1 MDSPV
6 SVKVYYHGKV
16 LLQTPE
22 GVQFVCRNPCT
33 FAVPFTIS
41 FEELN
46 GAICQSID
54 SPRSKKVTSIL
65 YRHPLLIFGGFI
77 QFQTMYITDE
87 ASMQKMFSIYHQV
100 QSQVSVIELYVEFKQ
115 LPLVVEEPDPI
126 KEWEGYN
133 SESEEEFDSNYEIV
147 DSNEGRD
154 HVYSTRLTLSQ
165 NHSKLNSDTIAE
177 AIKSLVKADPS
188 LKIEEV
194 QSRFNYMISYRKA
207 WLAKQKSIEKVFGG
221 WKSSYEVLYTWFEA
235 MCQKEPSA
243 AVEFESIIP
252 YDGNKIAPDVRI
264 FNRVFWT
271 FYPCLRAFKH
281 SKPIVQVD
289 STNLCG
295 KYKGTLLVAVSQDG
309 NQNIVPIAFAIVEG
323 ETSDAWYF
331 FLSRLRKHV
340 VTRDGVGLISNQHDS
355 IKSAIARSN
364 GAWEPPR
371 AFHMF
376 CIRHIASNF
385 LRRFKVPSLQKLVVK
400 IGSSKTMREYNMR
413 YQKLHEQGEI
423 YTEWLDKIPRSQY
436 ALAFDEG
443 YRWGCMTTNLVECI
457 NSVLKGVRNLPVT
470 ALVKETFNRLNELFT
485 RKRAEAE
492 RAAGN
497 IQVNCLDMQ
506 NEIFE
511 VREIPIGVEYRVNLR
526 QCRCDC
532 GDFQVDR
539 IPCLHVFAT
548 CANQHLD
555 WQVYVNEVYRLDE
568 IRKVYRA
575 RFRPLG
581 DPTTWPVYQGPRMI
595 PNPTFKRVCI
605 GHPKKP
611 RRCRICGGNGH
622 RCSRCPQ
629 DVGSSRGGSVASAPY

>member
-1 MDSPV
+1 
-6 SVKVYYHGKV
+6 
-16 LLQTPE
+16 
-22 GVQFVCRNPCT
+22 
-33 FAVPFTIS
+33 
-41 FEELN
+41 
-46 GAICQSID
+46 
-54 SPRSKKVTSIL
+54 
-65 YRHPLLIFGGFI
+65 
-77 QFQTMYITDE
+77 
-87 ASMQKMFSIYHQV
+87 
-100 QSQVSVIELYVEFKQ
+100 
-115 LPLVVEEPDPI
+115 
-126 KEWEGYN
+126 
-133 SESEEEFDSNYEIV
+133 
-147 DSNEGRD
+147 
-154 HVYSTRLTLSQ
+154 
-165 NHSKLNSDTIAE
+165 
-177 AIKSLVKADPS
+177 
-188 LKIEEV
+188 
-194 QSRFNYMISYRKA
+194 
-207 WLAKQKSIEKVFGG
+207 
-221 WKSSYEVLYTWFEA
+221 

-264 FNRVFWT
+264 
-271 FYPCLRAFKH
+271 L
-281 SKPIVQVD
+281 
-289 STNLCG
+289 
-295 KYKGTLLVAVSQDG
+295 SQDG

-355 IKSAIARSN
+355 IKSAIAR
-364 GAWEPPR
+364 
-371 AFHMF
+371 
-376 CIRHIASNF
+376 
-385 LRRFKVPSLQKLVVK
+385 
-400 IGSSKTMREYNMR
+400 SSKTMREYNMR

-492 RAAGN
+492 AQMNVGHVFSEFVITKLQAYQRAAGN

>member
-1 MDSPV
+1 
-6 SVKVYYHGKV
+6 
-16 LLQTPE
+16 
-22 GVQFVCRNPCT
+22 
-33 FAVPFTIS
+33 
-41 FEELN
+41 
-46 GAICQSID
+46 
-54 SPRSKKVTSIL
+54 
-65 YRHPLLIFGGFI
+65 
-77 QFQTMYITDE
+77 
-87 ASMQKMFSIYHQV
+87 MFSIYHQV

-207 WLAKQKSIEKVFGG
+207 WLAKQK
-221 WKSSYEVLYTWFEA
+221 
-235 MCQKEPSA
+235 
-243 AVEFESIIP
+243 
-252 YDGNKIAPDVRI
+252 GNKIAPDVRI

-355 IKSAIARSN
+355 IKSAIARS
-364 GAWEPPR
+364 
-371 AFHMF
+371 
-376 CIRHIASNF
+376 
-385 LRRFKVPSLQKLVVK
+385 
-400 IGSSKTMREYNMR
+400 SKTMREYNMR

-492 RAAGN
+492 AQMNVGHVFSEFVITKLQAYQRAAGN

>member
-1 MDSPV
+1 
-6 SVKVYYHGKV
+6 
-16 LLQTPE
+16 
-22 GVQFVCRNPCT
+22 
-33 FAVPFTIS
+33 
-41 FEELN
+41 
-46 GAICQSID
+46 
-54 SPRSKKVTSIL
+54 
-65 YRHPLLIFGGFI
+65 
-77 QFQTMYITDE
+77 
-87 ASMQKMFSIYHQV
+87 MFSIYHQV

-252 YDGNKIAPDVRI
+252 YDGNKI
-264 FNRVFWT
+264 
-271 FYPCLRAFKH
+271 
-281 SKPIVQVD
+281 VD

-295 KYKGTLLVAVSQDG
+295 KYKGTLLVAVSQD
-309 NQNIVPIAFAIVEG
+309 
-323 ETSDAWYF
+323 
-331 FLSRLRKHV
+331 
-340 VTRDGVGLISNQHDS
+340 
-355 IKSAIARSN
+355 AIARSN

-492 RAAGN
+492 AQMNVGHVFSEFVITKLQAYQRAAGN